1 MEIDKQYKI
10 EKNEKIDE
18 IIPILGTIEDIS
30 QIKELSYYFWGRVG
44 LFTNEF
50 YIEVLKQNLSYVY
63 KDKNTL
69 IAVCLVRLDEDHS
82 NSINIDVLCVNPKYQ
97 RKGLGRAL
105 LSFCINNCVEKGYNK
120 FYLYVATTNTKA
132 MNLYISLG
140 FVKSK
145 IIKDFY
151 SFDNPL
157 DRDAY
162 KMKLI
167 KNNKFEEQHPKLI
180 KFEEKEKEIE
190 KEKNN
195 E

>member
-10 EKNEKIDE
+10 ERNEKIDE

-82 NSINIDVLCVNPKYQ
+82 NSINIDVLCVNSKYQ

-120 FYLYVATTNTKA
+120 FYLHVSTTNKKA
-132 MNLYISLG
+132 LNLYYSLG
-140 FVKSK
+140 FFKAK
-145 IIKDFY
+145 FIKDY
-151 SFDNPL
+151 YINDEPP
-157 DRDAY
+157 DKDAY
-162 KMKLI
+162 MMKLY
-167 KNNKFEEQHPKLI
+167 KYNKFKEFPPKLI
-180 KFEEKEKEIE
+180 TKSLKSILI
-190 KEKNN
+190 N
-195 E
+195 